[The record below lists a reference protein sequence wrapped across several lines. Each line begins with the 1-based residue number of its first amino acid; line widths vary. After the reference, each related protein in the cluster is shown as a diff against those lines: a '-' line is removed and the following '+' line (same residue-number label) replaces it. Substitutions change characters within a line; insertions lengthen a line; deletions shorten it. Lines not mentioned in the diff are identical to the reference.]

1 MNHNPKVSIL
11 FVCLGNICR
20 SAAAEAIANKFI
32 RENGLQRSIAV
43 DSAGILNYHEGESAD
58 PRMIAHAA
66 KRGYEVTSISRPVV
80 WDDYERFDLLVAM
93 DDSNVHALYERAP
106 DIQGTRKVVRMADYL
121 RQHPGNDHIPDPY
134 YGGAKGFELVID
146 LLEDGIGT
154 LLREISM
161 K

>member
-43 DSAGILNYHEGESAD
+43 DSAGILDYHEGESAD

-93 DDSNVHALYERAP
+93 DDSNVRALYERVP
-106 DIQGTRKVVRMADYL
+106 DIQGKHKVVRMADYL
-121 RQHPGNDHIPDPY
+121 RQHPGHDHIPDPY